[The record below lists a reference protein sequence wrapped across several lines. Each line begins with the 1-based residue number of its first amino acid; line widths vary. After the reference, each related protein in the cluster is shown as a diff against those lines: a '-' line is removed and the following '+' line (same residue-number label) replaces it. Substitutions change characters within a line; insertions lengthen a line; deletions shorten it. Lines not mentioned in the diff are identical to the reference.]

1 MPYVSQEDRDQIAM
15 PLENLL
21 DRLKAVP
28 DDKLDGVLNYVV
40 SRLVAGSFGKAG
52 WRYRLIARAVA
63 VFKAAGDEFYRRV
76 AGPYEDK
83 AIAKNGDIPE
93 YTQ

>member
-1 MPYVSQEDRDQIAM
+1 MPYIPADDRVKID
-15 PLENLL
+15 PTLT
-21 DRLKAVP
+21 RLIDELVKVP
-28 DDKLDGVLNYVV
+28 DDKVDGVLNYVV
-40 SRLVAGSFGKAG
+40 SRIVAGTLGAGG

-83 AIAKNGDIPE
+83 AIAKNGDIAE

>member
-1 MPYVSQEDRDQIAM
+1 MPYVSDIDRAPVDG
-15 PLENLL
+15 PLNALL
-21 DRLKAVP
+21 DRLKATP
-28 DDKLDGVLNYVV
+28 DDKLDGVLNYVI
-40 SRLVAGSFGKAG
+40 SRLVAGSFGKDG

-93 YTQ
+93 YN

>member
-1 MPYVSQEDRDQIAM
+1 MPYVSQEDRATID
-15 PLENLL
+15 PTLT
-21 DRLKAVP
+21 RLIDELVKVP
-28 DDKLDGVLNYVV
+28 DDKVDGTLNYVI
-40 SRLVAGSFGKAG
+40 SRIVAGTLGAAG
-52 WRYRLIARAVA
+52 WRYRIIARAVA